1 MSPLPQTERIRW
13 WIIGPAIALWL
24 VAVIALSAFA
34 SPASGTDVATEGATW
49 APSGRLVEPAAPSDA
64 PLLTAVVALVGG
76 AAVIRPARRV
86 LARRRHR

>member
-1 MSPLPQTERIRW
+1 MSPMPQTEQIRW
-13 WIIGPAIALWL
+13 WIVGPAIALWL
-24 VAVIALSAFA
+24 VGVIALSALA
-34 SPASGTDVATEGATW
+34 LPAFGTDAAAGSATQP
-49 APSGRLVEPAAPSDA
+49 PSTRLVEPAAPSDA